1 MRSLQVHQSKSLI
14 FKILSKEVSQKLKFT
29 KFFFP
34 TAFPSYLRKMI
45 EVLRVG
51 LGPHR
56 HSVHL
61 VVEPIQKKA
70 KKLLSILL
78 TESKEKRGSNTS
90 HSKSQPAM
98 AGTHPRED
106 TSARLL
112 LIANEAWRISLDLGL
127 ELRGAHHIIG
137 G

>member
-1 MRSLQVHQSKSLI
+1 
-14 FKILSKEVSQKLKFT
+14 
-29 KFFFP
+29 
-34 TAFPSYLRKMI
+34 MI

-78 TESKEKRGSNTS
+78 TESKERRASNTS
-90 HSKSQPAM
+90 HSKSQPAV
-98 AGTHPRED
+98 AGTHPGED